1 MQNKIQL
8 CRQNKA
14 LNLIK
19 VLLTY
24 AYNNLNKMML
34 FLYIYQISAESED
47 VKFKPDL
54 DNLKPLIADYNQIN
68 NIKKKIKNLING

>member
-1 MQNKIQL
+1 
-8 CRQNKA
+8 
-14 LNLIK
+14 
-19 VLLTY
+19 
-24 AYNNLNKMML
+24 ML

-68 NIKKKIKNLING
+68 NIKKER